1 MENNQPNTPAVH
13 SVGENEIDLIELV
26 RKLWKERK
34 FILKACVIG
43 IISGL
48 IIAFSIPKEYK
59 TEAMLAPENT
69 SANKAGQLGGLAAMA
84 GINLS
89 SSVTDMDALYPD
101 LYPDIVRS
109 TPFLLELINIP
120 VETKKGELKTT
131 FYDYMQEH
139 QKVAWWSYI
148 IQTPLKVLHWVM
160 SVFKENEVESSGE
173 LDPFCLT
180 KDQEEFIRAIRQNI
194 YVSVDK
200 KTGVISMA
208 VMMQDPLISATVM
221 DTVVIKLQS
230 YITDYRTRKAKH
242 DLAFSEK
249 LYNEAKDNYYKIQ
262 KVYANYVDENQNV
275 ISVSSRIEEA
285 RLRNETNLAYGVYN
299 QMAQQLEMSKVK
311 VQEQTPA
318 YTVIEPARVAIKAA
332 KPSKILILIGVVCL
346 AVFISIGWILLKA
359 SLLNL
364 RKTIE

>member
-1 MENNQPNTPAVH
+1 MENNQSHIPAVH
-13 SVGENEIDLIELV
+13 SVGGDEIDLIELA

-34 FILKACVIG
+34 FILKACALG
-43 IISGL
+43 IILGL

-59 TEAMLAPENT
+59 TEAKLAPENT
-69 SANKAGQLGGLAAMA
+69 SVNKVGQLGGLAAMA
-84 GINLS
+84 GINLNS
-89 SSVTDMDALYPD
+89 SATEMDALYPE

-120 VETKKGELKTT
+120 VETKKGKLKTT
-131 FYDYMQEH
+131 FYDYIQEH

-148 IQTPLKVLHWVM
+148 ISTPLKVLNWVI
-160 SVFKENEVESSGE
+160 SVFKEDEIEFSGE
-173 LDPFCLT
+173 LNPFYLT
-180 KDQEEFIRAIRQNI
+180 KDQEEFICAIRENI

-208 VMMQDPLISATVM
+208 VMMQDPLISATIM
-221 DTVVIKLQS
+221 DTVLTKLQS

-262 KVYANYVDENQNV
+262 RVYANYVDENQNV
-275 ISVSSRIEEA
+275 ISASFRIEEA

-311 VQEQTPA
+311 VQEQTPV

-332 KPSKILILIGVVCL
+332 KPSKILILIGVVFL
-346 AVFISIGWILLKA
+346 AGFISIGWIFVKA
-359 SLLNL
+359 PLLNL
-364 RKTIE
+364 RKTIK